1 MNSSNLDRNALT
13 KLNNPASEKGVLAGL
28 IKHGKDAYLDV
39 SSLIEEDTF
48 TIDENKVIYKCLIK
62 LFETSDNVDLS
73 SIISAS
79 QQLSLYEYLEKGDRL
94 KQLNHLMHYEIHID
108 NIRKHAQKLRKLQL
122 TRSIQNEL
130 KSIYLKL
137 NDIDGDESINE
148 ITSIPETDLQ
158 KITLKYLREDNSSTK
173 LIGEN
178 IDNYLQLIMSN
189 QEKEPGISTGYPI
202 FDTAI
207 GGGLRRGAVDLIGA
221 RAKALKYGS
230 KVFTPQGF
238 KVIEDIE
245 VGDVICH
252 PVYGR
257 TTVTATHDY
266 NTDIFR
272 VTFRDGDYVDC
283 CGDHLWEV
291 YKRYPYAPLKDKT
304 PEIKSTKELINN
316 LIIGNKQEYKW
327 DVKLTQPVDFEKQ
340 PVAIDPYILG
350 LILGD
355 GTIHHTIKIHMGVQ
369 DQPELLSYVEKTY
382 GNKVKLDYQR
392 DDLYTYRINGLIS
405 KIKDMGLY
413 KTNCHT
419 KFIPK
424 EYIYNCKETR
434 IEILRGLM
442 DTDGT
447 VYEDKNSTR
456 CSYSTVSLELAKG
469 VKEIVQSLGG
479 LCSINKSE
487 SSNQFSDKK
496 YPYYRCEIRLE
507 NINPFKLKRKS
518 EKVTPRQI
526 GDLKRSISKIESLNI
541 ADNARCITISDNDGL
556 FITDNYVITHNCGKS
571 TLADNVA
578 LDITKRGIPV
588 LVLDTEM
595 GQEDHWNRLLANI
608 SGIPINDIAS
618 SKFNKDPEQVKK
630 IEEAS
635 EILKEIP
642 YHYISVAGRPFDE
655 ILGITRRWLFKEVKY
670 NNEGRM
676 NECLVIYDYMKLM
689 TSDSISG
696 NIAEYQALGFQI
708 TQLVNFCVEYDI
720 PCLSFVQLNRDGIT
734 KETEDAI
741 SGSDRLIWL
750 CTSFS
755 IFKAR
760 TEEEI
765 NEENVG
771 RYANRRLVPI
781 VSRHGPGS
789 PGKGGIYMNMRGEL
803 AKLEEIGTK
812 RDAEK
817 QARINNEGFER
828 EGDSEDSDDSEY
840 GEDT

>member
-1 MNSSNLDRNALT
+1 MNLSNLDKNVLT

-28 IKHGKDAYLDV
+28 IRYGKDAYLDV

-122 TRSIQNEL
+122 TRSLQNEL
-130 KSIYLKL
+130 RSIYLKL

-178 IDNYLQLIMSN
+178 IDNYLQLIISN

-221 RAKALKYGS
+221 RAKA
-230 KVFTPQGF
+230 
-238 KVIEDIE
+238 
-245 VGDVICH
+245 
-252 PVYGR
+252 
-257 TTVTATHDY
+257 
-266 NTDIFR
+266 
-272 VTFRDGDYVDC
+272 
-283 CGDHLWEV
+283 
-291 YKRYPYAPLKDKT
+291 
-304 PEIKSTKELINN
+304 
-316 LIIGNKQEYKW
+316 
-327 DVKLTQPVDFEKQ
+327 
-340 PVAIDPYILG
+340 
-350 LILGD
+350 
-355 GTIHHTIKIHMGVQ
+355 
-369 DQPELLSYVEKTY
+369 
-382 GNKVKLDYQR
+382 
-392 DDLYTYRINGLIS
+392 
-405 KIKDMGLY
+405 
-413 KTNCHT
+413 
-419 KFIPK
+419 
-424 EYIYNCKETR
+424 
-434 IEILRGLM
+434 
-442 DTDGT
+442 
-447 VYEDKNSTR
+447 
-456 CSYSTVSLELAKG
+456 
-469 VKEIVQSLGG
+469 
-479 LCSINKSE
+479 
-487 SSNQFSDKK
+487 
-496 YPYYRCEIRLE
+496 
-507 NINPFKLKRKS
+507 
-518 EKVTPRQI
+518 
-526 GDLKRSISKIESLNI
+526 
-541 ADNARCITISDNDGL
+541 
-556 FITDNYVITHNCGKS
+556 GKS

-635 EILKEIP
+635 EVLKEIP

-771 RYANRRLVPI
+771 RHANRRLVPI

-817 QARINNEGFER
+817 QARINNEGFEQQ
-828 EGDSEDSDDSEY
+828 GDSEDSDDSEH